1 MSTQKNRKIIM
12 LAGAAVIVGW
22 CGYLLVE
29 RVQHAAALRREA
41 AIASVPDV
49 MVISPRYEARHVSL
63 DLPGTVEAWYQAPIY
78 PQASGYVRMWYKDY
92 GARVA
97 AGDVL
102 AEINTPGLDA
112 QFAQAQADLQ
122 SSQAKYDLA
131 VVTAQRW
138 RLMGKSQAVSGQSVS
153 VQDANEKSAAAD
165 LEAARHN
172 LDRYAALE
180 RFKVIVAP
188 FDGVVTERD
197 INVGDYVHEGGG
209 NLNATGAAS
218 ELFSV
223 ADTHQMR
230 LFVSIPENMSYI
242 LQPGLQASVQVP
254 QFPDRR
260 FEAKFL
266 TVSGGYDPDTRTSV
280 SEFVIDNADHALWP
294 GTFAAVTLT
303 APEQAAHQTI
313 PTGALVFQ
321 EHGMQVAVVDAQN
334 HAHFHTITV
343 GRMGDGATQVL
354 SGITPG
360 DRIIDNPPAD
370 LLEGE
375 SVHVVQPV
383 AGYSNDTDEK
393 DDE

>member
-1 MSTQKNRKIIM
+1 MSTRESRKMLM
-12 LAGAAVIVGW
+12 LAGATILVGW
-22 CGYLLVE
+22 CGYLLVG
-29 RVQHAAALRREA
+29 RIHHATALRRDA
-41 AIASVPDV
+41 AAATIPDV
-49 MVISPRYEARHVSL
+49 MVISPHREARHVSL

-78 PQASGYVRMWYKDY
+78 PQASGYVHMWYKDY

-153 VQDANEKSAAAD
+153 VQDANEKSASAD

-242 LQPGLQASVQVP
+242 LQPGLHASVRVP
-254 QFPDRR
+254 QFPDRT

-280 SEFVIDNADHALWP
+280 SEFVIDNSDHALWP
-294 GTFAAVTLT
+294 GTFAAVTLS
-303 APEQAAHQTI
+303 APEQVAHQTI

-321 EHGMQVAVVDAQN
+321 EHGMQVAVVDGQG
-334 HAHFHTITV
+334 HAHFHDITV

-354 SGITPG
+354 SGINPD

-375 SVHVVQPV
+375 RVHVVQP
-383 AGYSNDTDEK
+383 ATGYSNDADEK

>member
-1 MSTQKNRKIIM
+1 MSTTKSSKIIIM
-12 LAGAAVIVGW
+12 AGAAVFLGW

-29 RVQHAAALRREA
+29 RVHHAGELRRDA
-41 AIASVPDV
+41 MATAVPDV
-49 MVISPRYEARHVSL
+49 MVISPRPEARQVSL
-63 DLPGTVEAWYQAPIY
+63 DLPGTIDAWYQAPIY
-78 PQASGYVRMWYKDY
+78 PQVSGYVRMWYKDY
-92 GARVA
+92 GAHVSS
-97 AGDVL
+97 GDVL

-180 RFKVIVAP
+180 RFKVIVSP
-188 FDGVVTERD
+188 FDGVVTERA

-209 NLNATGAAS
+209 NLNANGGAS

-242 LQPGLQASVQVP
+242 LQPGLRAQVHVP
-254 QFPDRR
+254 QFPDRV
-260 FEAKFL
+260 FEARFL

-280 SEFVIDNADHALWP
+280 SEFIIDNTDHALWP
-294 GTFAAVTLT
+294 GTFAAVSLS
-303 APEQAAHQTI
+303 APEQSGHQSI

-321 EHGMQVAVVDAQN
+321 EHGMQVAVVDGQDT
-334 HAHFHTITV
+334 AHFRDISV
-343 GRMGDGATQVL
+343 GRMGDGSTQVL
-354 SGITPG
+354 SGLSPS

-375 SVHVVQPV
+375 KVHVVQP
-383 AGYSNDTDEK
+383 ATGYSNDASEK

>member
-1 MSTQKNRKIIM
+1 MSTQKNRKVVM
-12 LAGAAVIVGW
+12 LAGAAVVVGW
-22 CGYLLVE
+22 CGYLLVG

-41 AIASVPDV
+41 TVASVPDV
-49 MVISPRYEARHVSL
+49 MVISPRREARHVSL
-63 DLPGTVEAWYQAPIY
+63 DLPGTIDAWYQAPIY

-180 RFKVIVAP
+180 RFKIIVAP
-188 FDGVVTERD
+188 FDGVVTQRD

-280 SEFVIDNADHALWP
+280 SEFVIDNTDHALWP

-321 EHGMQVAVVDAQN
+321 EHGMQVAVVDGQN
-334 HAHFHTITV
+334 HAHFHDITV

-354 SGITPG
+354 SGISPD

-370 LLEGE
+370 LLDGE
-375 SVHVVQPV
+375 SVRVVQPV
-383 AGYSNDTDEK
+383 AGYSSDTDEK

>member
-1 MSTQKNRKIIM
+1 MSIGKSKKMLLVAGSVVIM
-12 LAGAAVIVGW
+12 GW
-22 CGYLLVE
+22 CGYLVGE
-29 RVQHAAALRREA
+29 RIHHAAALRRTAREA
-41 AIASVPDV
+41 AIPDV
-49 MVISPRYEARHVSL
+49 MVISPRPEARHVSL
-63 DLPGTVEAWYQAPIY
+63 ELPGTVEAWYQAPIY

-138 RLMGKSQAVSGQSVS
+138 RLMGRSQAVSGQSVS

-188 FDGVVTERD
+188 FSGVVTERD

-209 NLNATGAAS
+209 NLNANGGAS

-242 LQPGLQASVQVP
+242 LQPGLQASVRVP
-254 QFPDRR
+254 QFPDRV
-260 FEAKFL
+260 FEGKFL

-280 SEFVIDNADHALWP
+280 SEFVIDNKDNALWP
-294 GTFAAVTLT
+294 GTFAAVTLS
-303 APEQAAHQTI
+303 APEQSGHLSI

-321 EHGMQVAVVDAQN
+321 EHGMQVAVVDS
-334 HAHFHTITV
+334 HDTAHFRDITV

-354 SGITPG
+354 SGVSTG

-375 SVHVVQPV
+375 KVHVVPPA
-383 AGYSNDTDEK
+383 AGYSNDVSEK

>member
-1 MSTQKNRKIIM
+1 MSTQKSRKVM
-12 LAGAAVIVGW
+12 MMAGAAVVAGW
-22 CGYLLVE
+22 CGYLTIE
-29 RVQHAAALRREA
+29 RIHHAVALRNDARVA
-41 AIASVPDV
+41 AVPDV
-49 MVISPRYEARHVSL
+49 MVISSRPEARHVSL
-63 DLPGTVEAWYQAPIY
+63 ELPGTIEAWYQAPIY
-78 PQASGYVRMWYKDY
+78 PQVSGYVRMWYKDY
-92 GARVA
+92 GARVST
-97 AGDVL
+97 GDVL

-180 RFKVIVAP
+180 RFKVIVSP

-209 NLNATGAAS
+209 NLNANGGAS

-242 LQPGLQASVQVP
+242 LQSGLHATVHVP
-254 QFPDRR
+254 QFPDRV
-260 FEAKFL
+260 FEARFL

-280 SEFVIDNADHALWP
+280 SEFIIDNQDHALWP
-294 GTFAAVTLT
+294 GTFAAVTLS
-303 APEQAAHQTI
+303 APEQSRHQTI

-321 EHGMQVAVVDAQN
+321 EHGMQVAVVDRQDT
-334 HAHFHTITV
+334 AHFRDITV

-354 SGITPG
+354 SGITPE

-370 LLEGE
+370 LLEGQK
-375 SVHVVQPV
+375 VHVVRPV
-383 AGYSNDTDEK
+383 AGYGDDTSDK